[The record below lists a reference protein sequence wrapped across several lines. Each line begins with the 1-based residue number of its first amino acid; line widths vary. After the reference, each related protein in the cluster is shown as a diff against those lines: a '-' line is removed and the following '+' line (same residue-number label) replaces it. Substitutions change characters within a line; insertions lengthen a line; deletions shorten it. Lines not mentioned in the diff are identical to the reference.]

1 LGLDRAP
8 KPFGRGFGAP
18 AILLRQPELND
29 RGHVL
34 RTVGEQLLELGR
46 SLLVRAENRIGASQ
60 LPAGVAVVGR
70 LAQPLLQLRH
80 APVVVTGIVISD
92 FEVALRDLHL
102 RVQLERARER
112 REDRKSTRLN
122 SSHVEISY
130 AVFCLKKKKK

>member
-1 LGLDRAP
+1 MIRRPPRSTLFPYTTLFRS
-8 KPFGRGFGAP
+8 RSFGAP
-18 AILLRQPELND
+18 AIFLRQPELND
-29 RGHVL
+29 RRHVF

-80 APVVVTGIVISD
+80 APAVVTGIVISD
-92 FEVALRDLHL
+92 FEVPQRDLHL

-112 REDRKSTRLN
+112 RDRILD
-122 SSHVEISY
+122 EALLI
-130 AVFCLKKKKK
+130 